1 MEATSYKVG
10 AGPNLLVVGCA
21 SGVSGGESGL
31 VLTMLLSLSTNKWKC
46 VLL

>member
-1 MEATSYKVG
+1 MKASFYKVG
-10 AGPNLLVVGCA
+10 ADPNLLVGCA

-46 VLL
+46 ILL